1 MQKTIYLE
9 VNVDNSAATWFAD
22 LNGTQHRPGPDNKL
36 LEIKIGKA
44 ADLLANPNS
53 IINLFYANLLIAEM
67 QLKIDV
73 KWFYTD
79 NTKVYLDDV
88 YSLDPNYNPVPLPD
102 NTYTKDLTLQPNTND
117 DFELQMKFKV

>member
-9 VNVDNSAATWFAD
+9 VEVDNSSATWFAD
-22 LNGTQHRPGPDNKL
+22 FNGNQHRPGSGSKM

-44 ADLLANPNS
+44 ADLLATPFNILKLS
-53 IINLFYANLLIAEM
+53 FANILLLEM

-73 KWFYTD
+73 KWYYTE
-79 NTKVYLDDV
+79 NGKIYLDDI

-102 NTYTKDLTLQPNTND
+102 NTYTKEITLHPNTND
-117 DFELQMKFKV
+117 DFELTMKFKE